1 MKASEYVYTWEG
13 EEIRVVVAGD
23 VLVLPGDRWS
33 MGGFG
38 CSISAEW
45 LRHEAELPAKG
56 RRRDV
61 LISCLI
67 ASLDAHNRHGATS

>member
-1 MKASEYVYTWEG
+1 MRAAEYVYTWDG

-23 VLVLPGDRWS
+23 VLALPGDRWS

-45 LRHEAELPAKG
+45 LRHEAKLPGKG
-56 RRRDV
+56 RRREA

-67 ASLDAHNRHGATS
+67 ASLDTHNRHGMTS

>member
-1 MKASEYVYTWEG
+1 VKASEYLYSWEG

-23 VLVLPGDRWS
+23 LLALPGDRWS

-38 CSISAEW
+38 QEISAEW
-45 LRHEAELPAKG
+45 LRSQGRIPAKG
-56 RRRDV
+56 RRREA

-67 ASLDAHNRHGATS
+67 ASLATHHRHGMAS

>member
-1 MKASEYVYTWEG
+1 MKATEYRYTWEG
-13 EEIRVVVAGD
+13 EEIRVIVAGD
-23 VLVLPGDRWS
+23 VLALPGDRWS

-45 LRHEAELPAKG
+45 LRYEAKLPEKG
-56 RRRDV
+56 RRREA

-67 ASLDAHNRHGATS
+67 ASLAKHNAHGMAS